1 MILIFATTY
10 GGPLVQTAR
19 VYLRTNSKNIVTNA
33 RVHTS
38 VNRFTNPGDTV
49 ACLSAEKNKCA
60 DVAISRGRQVEAFVS
75 SPEALEELN
84 TRVVSSFA
92 TAFDN
97 GFFKVR

>member
-10 GGPLVQTAR
+10 IGPLVQNAR
-19 VYLRTNSKNIVTNA
+19 VCLRTNSKNIVTNA

-49 ACLSAEKNKCA
+49 ARLSAEKNECA
-60 DVAISRGRQVEAFVS
+60 DAAISRGGQVEAFVS
-75 SPEALEELN
+75 APEALEELN
-84 TRVVSSFA
+84 TRVVLSFA